1 MREATPQ
8 QRAEE
13 IRSIRRGDERIGLH
27 NNAGF
32 MEDEAVAW
40 RIQHREERLQAMRD
54 WQHIRAFP
62 GPSRRGLARNGMVY
76 RGGHPMGRNVY
87 Y

>member
-1 MREATPQ
+1 MQEATPQ

-13 IRSIRRGDERIGLH
+13 LQSLRRGEERIGLH

-32 MEDEAVAW
+32 LEDEAIAQ
-40 RIQHREERLQAMRD
+40 RIQRREERRQAMRD
-54 WQHIRAFP
+54 WQDMRAFP

-76 RGGHPMGRNVY
+76 RGGYPKGWNGY